1 MTAIDQDLLND
12 DWLRS
17 RTWDILPADLKTLL
31 RVLDVQDAQRGAQAG
46 ALREFLKLP
55 AAIPA
60 PDSIK
65 QEAEALLG
73 VKVSEWPS
81 KP

>member
-1 MTAIDQDLLND
+1 MDQDLLND

-31 RVLDVQDAQRGAQAG
+31 GALGVRDAGKPAQAG
-46 ALREFLKLP
+46 ALRRFLKLP

-65 QEAEALLG
+65 AEAETLLG
-73 VKVSEWPS
+73 VKVSEWQKTP
-81 KP
+81 